1 MDESSRILSFSIKFS
16 ITTDGPLI
24 GTMFLF
30 DISEMSVIIVIGFL
44 AASSSVLSSVTS
56 PRYLKCGVLVS
67 SNTISYIALSCF
79 LRSDFLALSS
89 TTIYL
94 EGFLCRIGLLV
105 GLLLLEP

>member
-1 MDESSRILSFSIKFS
+1 MVSIAP
-16 ITTDGPLI
+16 DGPLI
-24 GTMFLF
+24 ANKFLL

-56 PRYLKCGVLVS
+56 PRCLKCGVLVS
-67 SNTISYIALSCF
+67 SKTISYIARSYF

-94 EGFLCRIGLLV
+94 DGLRYRMGLLV
-105 GLLLLEP
+105 GLELEP